1 MLRVG
6 LTGGIASGKSTVA
19 GILRDNDC
27 QVLEMDPLG
36 HEMLEPG
43 QPAYNE
49 VVGEFGKQILEP
61 SGKVDRGKLGAIVFA
76 DPAKRA
82 RLNQSLHP
90 RILEVVRNW
99 FAALDRPGGP
109 ALAFAEAA
117 LIVESGFHKELDR
130 LAVCWCRPE
139 QQLERLLERGLSP
152 EQARQRLAS
161 QMPIDKKRD
170 FADVVIDC
178 SGTLANT
185 EMQVGTLLEKLAQ
198 WAGGSESEELP
209 PRVT

>member
-49 VVGEFGKQILEP
+49 VVAEFGKDILEP
-61 SGKVDRGKLGAIVFA
+61 SGKVDRAKLGAIVFA
-76 DPAKRA
+76 DPTKLA
-82 RLNQSLHP
+82 RLNAILHP

-99 FAALDRPGGP
+99 YAALDRPGGP

-117 LIVESGFHKELDR
+117 LIVESGHNKDLDR
-130 LAVCWCRPE
+130 LVVCWCRPE
-139 QQLERLLERGLSP
+139 QQLERLQDRGLSP
-152 EQARQRLAS
+152 EQARQRIGA
-161 QMPIDKKRD
+161 QMPIDEKRK
-170 FADVVIDC
+170 FADIVIDT

-185 EMQVGTLLEKLAQ
+185 ETQVGALLEKLSQ
-198 WAGGSESEELP
+198 WAGE
-209 PRVT
+209 